1 MNMTVHQLKCVI
13 REMKDCVYPFDDKKA
28 QLSTLD
34 IRSRE
39 HDTVE
44 IYTKDET
51 TGIEI
56 VMTKHINQG
65 DYADENIN

>member
-13 REMKDCVYPFDDKKA
+13 QEMKDCVYPFDDKKA
-28 QLSTLD
+28 RLSTLGV
-34 IRSRE
+34 ISRE

-56 VMTKHINQG
+56 VMSKHINQG

>member
-1 MNMTVHQLKCVI
+1 MNMTVHQLKCAI
-13 REMKDCVYPFDDKKA
+13 EEMKEHIYNFDDDKA

-39 HDTVE
+39 HERVE

-56 VMTKHINQG
+56 IMSKHINQG
-65 DYADENIN
+65 DYDDENIN